1 MGIGKRLVYLRKQQ
15 HLSQEMLAKELG
27 ISKSAIGFYELD
39 EREPSF
45 EMLTKIADYFNV
57 DMNYLFGFNK
67 KSGIE
72 TTGRARME
80 EVIVV
85 ETTVGDGKK
94 SPITAVRQ
102 YWTKSGKMIGH
113 IRV

>member
-1 MGIGKRLVYLRKQQ
+1 
-15 HLSQEMLAKELG
+15 
-27 ISKSAIGFYELD
+27 
-39 EREPSF
+39 
-45 EMLTKIADYFNV
+45 MLTKIADYFNV

-94 SPITAVRQ
+94 SPIIEELIPCGVLISVR
-102 YWTKSGKMIGH
+102 
-113 IRV
+113 